1 MLAALLTVGI
11 LLIAGHFAHR
21 TQRFP
26 ESTADVLNRF
36 IIDICLPATILRLV
50 PQLEFQPALAT
61 LAIAPWVIALFAY
74 GFARATARV
83 FGLDRTMTTALFL
96 VTALGNTSFLGFPMI
111 GALVGESAI
120 PLASV
125 YDQLGSF
132 LLLSLVAPVLLSAL
146 TTGSRPKPRDLLRRV
161 VLFPPFIALLIAV
174 APIPLP
180 SFIDPLLSAASTPL
194 VPLAMF
200 AVGFKLRFATPEPV
214 GVFAWGLVLKLAI
227 LPALS
232 LVGCL
237 LFGVPRDI
245 LIVVVLETAMPT
257 MVSVGA
263 LLMSYGVVPELVAAF
278 VGWGLIASL
287 LTVPAWAW
295 VLFQILPG
303 P

>member
-1 MLAALLTVGI
+1 MLSALLLVGV
-11 LLIAGHFAHR
+11 LLLAGHFAYR

-50 PQLEFQPALAT
+50 PKLEFQPALAT
-61 LAIAPWVIALFAY
+61 LAVAPWVIALFAY
-74 GFARATARV
+74 GFARGTARV
-83 FGLDRTMTTALFL
+83 LGLDRTMTTALFL

-111 GALVGESAI
+111 SALVGEDAI

-132 LLLSLVAPVLLSAL
+132 LLLSLVAPVMLSAL
-146 TTGSRPKPRDLLRRV
+146 TTGSRPKPKDLLKRV

-174 APIPLP
+174 LPFPLP
-180 SFIDPLLSAASTPL
+180 SVVDPLLSAASTPL
-194 VPLAMF
+194 VALAMF
-200 AVGFKLRFATPEPV
+200 SVGFKLRFATPEPF
-214 GVFAWGLVLKLAI
+214 GIFAWGLVLKLLI

-232 LVGCL
+232 LIGCF

-257 MVSVGA
+257 MVSIGA

-278 VGWGLIASL
+278 VGWGLVVSL
-287 LTVPAWAW
+287 ITVPTWAW
-295 VLFQILPG
+295 ILFQLFP
-303 P
+303 